1 MANNLSFELSEDSKS
16 EIRNLFQGLAKEVV
30 DEVMKNPIER
40 KPYLNKGEAAAYI
53 GISRTSLEKLINR
66 GLPIVT
72 IESKVLISKEEIHNF
87 LKEIQ
92 Q

>member
-53 GISRTSLEKLINR
+53 GISRATLEKLIR
-66 GLPIVT
+66 KGLPIVT
-72 IESKVLISKEEIHNF
+72 VDDRILISKESI
-87 LKEIQ
+87 KEFMRSIEQ
-92 Q
+92 